1 MAKSM
6 LVYQAV
12 PVDPNGA
19 ATLVG
24 LHGRGGNAEELV
36 SLARELGVYQLIA
49 PQAAHSLNPVTQ
61 QTSADGFAWYFIQ
74 EIGYPEPATF
84 GEGLWLLEQFI
95 YDVRE
100 RQGSDLPIVLVGYD
114 QGAVLAATLA
124 AVLPDEL
131 IGVAAICGYLPEI
144 RGWSPPVERIGG
156 LPVLLVRDPG
166 DTEIPRDLIDRT
178 AIELGRRG
186 AAVELQDIEGARS
199 NLLLTA
205 GTLRNWLTYT
215 FESRQLAAG
224 AGLIP

>member
-1 MAKSM
+1 MARRM

-61 QTSADGFAWYFIQ
+61 QTSADGFAWYFNQ

-84 GEGLWLLEQFI
+84 GAGLWLLEQFI

-100 RQGSDLPIVLVGYD
+100 RPGPIYRSCSSVTNRARCW
-114 QGAVLAATLA
+114 QRRSPPCFRTSSSAWRRFAA
-124 AVLPDEL
+124 
-131 IGVAAICGYLPEI
+131 ISRRYVAARRPSSASAACRFSSCAI
-144 RGWSPPVERIGG
+144 RAIPKSPV
-156 LPVLLVRDPG
+156 
-166 DTEIPRDLIDRT
+166 T
-178 AIELGRRG
+178 
-186 AAVELQDIEGARS
+186 
-199 NLLLTA
+199 
-205 GTLRNWLTYT
+205 
-215 FESRQLAAG
+215 
-224 AGLIP
+224 